1 MLALCLVP
9 IALQGLAI
17 LVDEAWFHHRR
28 GLPRWEQIGHPLD
41 TLTVAAGFAWLC
53 LTRPDQSFALPVYIA
68 LGAFSCLFVTK
79 DTPLHARVCNA
90 GEMWLHAVLFVL
102 HPLVFVASGFI
113 WWFGLAPGLLAGQL
127 VVMLVYASYQFFYW
141 RWWWHR
147 RQSNPSP

>member
-1 MLALCLVP
+1 MGADRAPARHL
-9 IALQGLAI
+9 
-17 LVDEAWFHHRR
+17 DRR
-28 GLPRWEQIGHPLD
+28 RRLEGGEPNLGRRLGRNRRAQRR
-41 TLTVAAGFAWLC
+41 AAGFAWLC
-53 LTRPDQSFALPVYIA
+53 ATRPDQPFALPVYIA

-147 RQSNPSP
+147 RQSTPTP